1 MYWSLPP
8 ADLHR
13 AVNEHARLGTSILD
27 QVTNDTARIQL
38 ARATSEAHLLAGRL
52 ECFDLNQP
60 DAAHQNFIAALQAA
74 HYAPDSLLGAA
85 ALAHMAF
92 PPAFSGD
99 QARGDEARDH
109 LRAARTFARRGDASP
124 TFLAWLDAVEAEVN
138 TRFSDTDRALALLH
152 NAEQLLL
159 TSTDADTPESPA
171 WFDWFSAQRLA
182 GFAGNTLM
190 AAGKGRQAHE
200 ALTAALTELPDE
212 AIKQRSVL
220 LADLA
225 AAAVI
230 EDDPARACSYLTD
243 ALDQL
248 AQSWYATGMARV
260 KDVRDTLR
268 PWDDLPAVRQL
279 DERLYNWNTAVHAHK
294 DS

>member
-8 ADLHR
+8 TDLHR

-38 ARATSEAHLLAGRL
+38 ARATSEAHLLSGRL

-124 TFLAWLDAVEAEVN
+124 TILAWLDAVEAEIN
-138 TRFSDTDRALALLH
+138 TRFGDTDRALALLH
-152 NAEQLLL
+152 NAEQLLIAP
-159 TSTDADTPESPA
+159 TDPTTPETPT

-190 AAGKGRQAHE
+190 AAGRGRQAHD
-200 ALTAALTELPDE
+200 ALTAALTDLPDE
-212 AIKQRSVL
+212 AIKQRSVI

-230 EDDPARACSYLTD
+230 ENDPNQACSYLTA

-248 AQSWYATGMARV
+248 SRSWYATGMTRV

-268 PWDDLPAVRQL
+268 PWDDLPAVRKL
-279 DERLYNWNTAVHAHK
+279 DERLYNWNTTVASRR